1 MIFKKATS
9 KGGLFRDARPAS
21 TPHANSCAH
30 GMDGRSRNRTGVR
43 CIQRIVQ
50 EKPTTPPA
58 DVVAADDES
67 PDDRVLAARVR
78 SGQHG
83 AFRQLMQRFDRH
95 LFRIARGVI
104 HDDTEAEDV
113 VQEAYARAYHKLDTF
128 RGDAPLRTWLTSIL
142 LNEAR
147 SRLRKRRSM
156 VGLEQMDESSLDPY
170 WATQSSTRFGSED
183 PAALAAHAEIRRLIE
198 RAVDALPDAFRTVYV
213 LREIEECS
221 VEETAS
227 RLALK
232 PETVKTRLHR
242 ARRLLRTSLHE
253 TLATSLTGTFPF
265 MGRRCADMTTVLMA
279 WLAVEATCCS
289 DGR

>member
-1 MIFKKATS
+1 MQI
-9 KGGLFRDARPAS
+9 R
-21 TPHANSCAH
+21 AH
-30 GMDGRSRNRTGVR
+30 GMDGRSRNRAGAR

-50 EKPTTPPA
+50 EKPTALPA
-58 DVVAADDES
+58 DAIAANDEPADD
-67 PDDRVLAARVR
+67 RALAARVR

-83 AFRQLMQRFDRH
+83 AFGQLMQRFDRH
-95 LFRIARGVI
+95 LFRIARGVV

-156 VGLEQMDESSLDPY
+156 VGLEQIDESSLDPY
-170 WATQSSTRFGSED
+170 WATQASTRFGSED

-242 ARRLLRTSLHE
+242 ARRMLRTSLHE
-253 TLATSLTGTFPF
+253 TLATNLTGTFPF

-279 WLAVEATCCS
+279 WLAVEATR
-289 DGR
+289 GNNGK

>member
-1 MIFKKATS
+1 M
-9 KGGLFRDARPAS
+9 G
-21 TPHANSCAH
+21 
-30 GMDGRSRNRTGVR
+30 GRSRNRTGAC

-50 EKPTTPPA
+50 EKPTALPA
-58 DVVAADDES
+58 NVAAADDES
-67 PDDRVLAARVR
+67 PDDRILAARVR

-104 HDDTEAEDV
+104 HDDSEAEDV

-147 SRLRKRRSM
+147 SRLRKRRNM
-156 VGLEQMDESSLDPY
+156 VGLEQMDESALDPY
-170 WATQSSTRFGSED
+170 WASQSSTRFGSED

-242 ARRLLRTSLHE
+242 ARRLLRTALHE

-279 WLAVEATCCS
+279 WLAVEATRVS
-289 DGR
+289 GSR

>member
-1 MIFKKATS
+1 
-9 KGGLFRDARPAS
+9 
-21 TPHANSCAH
+21 
-30 GMDGRSRNRTGVR
+30 
-43 CIQRIVQ
+43 
-50 EKPTTPPA
+50 
-58 DVVAADDES
+58 
-67 PDDRVLAARVR
+67 
-78 SGQHG
+78 
-83 AFRQLMQRFDRH
+83 
-95 LFRIARGVI
+95 
-104 HDDTEAEDV
+104 V

-147 SRLRKRRSM
+147 CRLRKRRNM

-170 WATQSSTRFGSED
+170 WASQSSTRFGSED

-232 PETVKTRLHR
+232 PETVKSRLHR
-242 ARRLLRTSLHE
+242 ARRLLRTALHE

-279 WLAVEATCCS
+279 WLAVEATRVS
-289 DGR
+289 GSR